1 MVLRDWTE
9 NRDKTVLAWMKSQTR
24 AMEARIYYKAFFSND
39 VASDHKR
46 KFRGKQYWNS
56 YNEVPNAILLYEDI
70 ELRFFTDIGLPMDNK
85 DWCHTPIQDNNGR
98 WKKQINA

>member
-46 KFRGKQYWNS
+46 KFRGKQYS
-56 YNEVPNAILLYEDI
+56 PFSYEDI

-85 DWCHTPIQDNNGR
+85 DWEWIQDNNGR